1 MKSYIFLLI
10 LVITTCNSIQTQT
23 EEDLILKDAIGE
35 FFGQIANVVNNC
47 GLNFDCIGGQVGE
60 VWNNL
65 PDYKKDEM
73 KNEGLDAILVACGIA
88 LSSFPV
94 AGAICEVVCFTLR
107 YFF

>member
-47 GLNFDCIGGQVGE
+47 GLNFDCIGG
-60 VWNNL
+60 
-65 PDYKKDEM
+65 
-73 KNEGLDAILVACGIA
+73 
-88 LSSFPV
+88 
-94 AGAICEVVCFTLR
+94 
-107 YFF
+107 